1 MPNPG
6 VDELAKR
13 LLEGLPESV
22 RTLQHDIESNFRAI
36 LQSGLARLE
45 LTTRTDF
52 EVQTRVLERTR
63 ARLEQLELR
72 VATLEQRLKEFEE
85 ALPPVSD

>member
-1 MPNPG
+1 MAG
-6 VDELAKR
+6 IGIEELAKR
-13 LLEGLPESV
+13 LFEGLPESA

-36 LQSGLARLE
+36 LQSGLARLD
-45 LTTRTDF
+45 LTTRTEF

-63 ARLEQLELR
+63 ARLEQLEQQ
-72 VATLEQRLKEFEE
+72 VGMLEQRLREFET